1 MKIIFFKKC
10 AHETVHVI
18 LCKTLS
24 EINSMPSSVAS
35 DLESYRSVHCDALKN
50 LAIEKN
56 SLPWWPKGY
65 PRLESLAFEP
75 LKVQFYSGFYDG
87 DESVQLR
94 YVLDAGIT
102 ADLLHSCYLEVR
114 APQLQPSTETT
125 LPSYVWGLGYSLF
138 ERARFV
144 VNGEVLEDLT
154 STYLEMHEELMSPAG
169 KTFQEATW
177 KIDAVTVPELSK
189 LSQQQG
195 GCVLYVPLRFFWTKG
210 SIDNCVLPIKAL
222 LSGSEKK
229 EEKDEQPTTR
239 MDLIKDYF
247 KTLIG
252 SGREPAEI
260 KIVVQLRRIEDVCYE
275 LPQNN
280 TETSVG
286 VPKPVGKSTALE
298 WSDFVFNLWVG
309 GIYLE
314 PESNTERYFLKETYT
329 AVVSTPEYLSKNDEG
344 EPIGLNGNLAKPIP
358 FRLPSKCLL
367 WSVAD
372 QSRLTRTISSG
383 TSNDPYANDVGVRS
397 LFGTRSSHVQ
407 TIGERNFT
415 SSVFDA
421 VSYENIKAYI
431 TDWNAVRKP
440 EEFSAITPGEF
451 AILPI
456 YTAQDTDPIDT
467 TITIR
472 MPTGELLGQYAI
484 QLTADNTITRFEQI
498 TPDSTIPSISKPPT
512 DYYPVAVNG

>member
-1 MKIIFFKKC
+1 
-10 AHETVHVI
+10 
-18 LCKTLS
+18 
-24 EINSMPSSVAS
+24 
-35 DLESYRSVHCDALKN
+35 
-50 LAIEKN
+50 
-56 SLPWWPKGY
+56 
-65 PRLESLAFEP
+65 
-75 LKVQFYSGFYDG
+75 
-87 DESVQLR
+87 
-94 YVLDAGIT
+94 
-102 ADLLHSCYLEVR
+102 
-114 APQLQPSTETT
+114 
-125 LPSYVWGLGYSLF
+125 
-138 ERARFV
+138 
-144 VNGEVLEDLT
+144 
-154 STYLEMHEELMSPAG
+154 MHEELMSPAG
-169 KTFQEATW
+169 QTFQEATW
-177 KIDAVTVPELSK
+177 KFDAVTIPELSK

-195 GCVLYVPLRFFWTKG
+195 GCILYVPLRFFWTKG
-210 SIDNCVLPIKAL
+210 GIDNCVLPIKSL
-222 LSGSEKK
+222 LSGSDDN
-229 EEKDEQPTTR
+229 EKDDEKPTTR
-239 MDLIKDYF
+239 MDLLKDYF
-247 KTLIG
+247 NTLTG
-252 SGREPAEI
+252 SRREPAEI

-280 TETSVG
+280 TETNVG
-286 VPKPVGKSTALE
+286 VPKPVGKDTALE

-309 GIYLE
+309 GIFLE
-314 PESNTERYFLKETYT
+314 PESDTERYFLKETYT
-329 AVVSTPEYLSKNDEG
+329 AVISTPEYLSKNDEG
-344 EPIGLNGNLAKPIP
+344 EPIGLNGTLAKPIP

-407 TIGERNFT
+407 TIADRNFT
-415 SSVFDA
+415 SSAFDA

-484 QLTADNTITRFEQI
+484 QLTTDNTITRFEQI
-498 TPDSTIPSISKPPT
+498 TPDSTIPAISKPPA
-512 DYYPVAVNG
+512 DYYPVAVNGYYPLYKTQEQAEAHAGSGGYSHTHILNGVVYYMPGSSNVYTQKGLSLYHGSYLSYVLSAPLSDVDRERKNHSCVALADVIGGEKLRGIINFLSSTPQLDGLVLSN